1 MARVVL
7 TGTLVCTDDAQAAVV
22 RRCLPMHA
30 ALSRA
35 EPGCISFEVTPT
47 DDPWVWQVEE
57 TFLDARSFEGHQ
69 ARARTSEWGRSTVG
83 IERRCTVTGLE
94 G

>member
-1 MARVVL
+1 MGHVVL
-7 TGTLVCTDDAQAAVV
+7 TGTLVCANEAQTATV

-30 ALSRA
+30 TLSRA

-47 DDPWVWQVEE
+47 SDPLVWQVEE

-69 ARARTSEWGRSTVG
+69 ARSRTSEWGRSTLG
-83 IERRCTVTGLE
+83 IERRYTVTGLE
-94 G
+94 A